1 MGRRPGS
8 GEWAKLGFGGW
19 GLNWGLFFCMKSCRV
34 GRTIKMWE
42 RSACS
47 WPGCDVSFCSL
58 GGKAGR
64 EVQVTGGEKK

>member
-1 MGRRPGS
+1 MGRVRIWGVGIELGS
-8 GEWAKLGFGGW
+8 
-19 GLNWGLFFCMKSCRV
+19 FFCMKSCRV

-64 EVQVTGGEKK
+64 EVQVTGGKKVVAN